1 MVDLVCQK
9 CGRPFNLGEDVYRRR
24 KSRGEPDLCATHWA
38 IRQNLRRREKL
49 VVCGICGAQFQS
61 NVAEWIER
69 SEAKK
74 PMVCPQCANV
84 TVTCSRCGRTYQE
97 KRERVEE
104 LRTAACRFCARIAS
118 TSPSPVP
125 YASAVGNSSG
135 PIGTGWRPAAAAAA
149 RSCASAVRASRI
161 LPGSKESS

>member
-1 MVDLVCQK
+1 MAAQRGRSGGNNCLRAVEWKGVPNFMKKTILREYARQIELGHSSDDLTPDGYKDTSGRDGEDATKMVDLVCQK

-69 SEAKK
+69 SEA
-74 PMVCPQCANV
+74 
-84 TVTCSRCGRTYQE
+84 
-97 KRERVEE
+97 
-104 LRTAACRFCARIAS
+104 
-118 TSPSPVP
+118 
-125 YASAVGNSSG
+125 
-135 PIGTGWRPAAAAAA
+135 
-149 RSCASAVRASRI
+149 
-161 LPGSKESS
+161 